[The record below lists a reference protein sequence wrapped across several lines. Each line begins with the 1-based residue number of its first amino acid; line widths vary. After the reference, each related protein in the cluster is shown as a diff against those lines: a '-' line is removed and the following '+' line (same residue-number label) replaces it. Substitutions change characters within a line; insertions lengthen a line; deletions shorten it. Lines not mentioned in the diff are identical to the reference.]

1 MTLGEKIKEA
11 RKNAG
16 LSQEQFAEKMNVS
29 RSAVAKWETD
39 KGIPDISNL
48 KVMSKLLNV
57 SIDHLLD
64 DGETPEFGEMT
75 EPVNLA
81 DYEKTGRCRSR
92 QDAVCLAKFADADMI
107 YPLMRTKKKTKG
119 EAIVDF
125 LVAPGIVQALD
136 QINENP
142 ECYLVEKGGKQFLVK
157 ITKDFVKTSELT
169 EKVDPRSFVIGSY
182 KYKKVLYKLF
192 K

>member
-11 RKNAG
+11 RKQAG
-16 LSQEQFAEKMNVS
+16 LSQEQFADKMNVS

-64 DGETPEFGEMT
+64 DSESPDFGEMT
-75 EPVNLA
+75 EPVNLN
-81 DYEKTGRCRSR
+81 DYEKTGKCRNKA
-92 QDAVCLAKFADADMI
+92 DAACLAKFPDADLI
-107 YPLMRTKKKTKG
+107 TPLIRTKKKTKG

-125 LVAPGIVQALD
+125 LVQPGIVQFLD
-136 QINENP
+136 YMNENP
-142 ECYLVEKGGKQFLVK
+142 ECYLIEKGGKQFLVK
-157 ITKDFVKTSELT
+157 ITKDFIKTSELT
-169 EKVDPRSFVIGSY
+169 EKVSTNTFVIGSY
-182 KYKKVLYKLF
+182 KYRKTVFKL